1 MIPSFTHPQAILVD
15 LAYDF
20 LQKVMIHRATFWAM
34 FPSIDHQMRHRAHDR
49 SKVQKSLGKIV

>member
-34 FPSIDHQMRHRAHDR
+34 FPSIDNQMRHRAHDR
-49 SKVQKSLGKIV
+49 S